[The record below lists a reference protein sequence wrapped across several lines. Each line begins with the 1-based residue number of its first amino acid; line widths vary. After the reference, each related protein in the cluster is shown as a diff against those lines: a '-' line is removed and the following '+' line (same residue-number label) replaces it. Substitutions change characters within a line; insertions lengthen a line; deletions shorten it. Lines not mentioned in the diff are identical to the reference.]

1 MAAKIDIKKQH
12 KHLFASK
19 REPHLVEVPQ
29 LRYLMI
35 DGKGSPDG
43 AAFQD
48 AIGALYSTA
57 YTAKSRLK
65 TAGRADF
72 VVPPLE
78 ALWWADDEYA
88 FDENRRDEW
97 QWTLMLIQPDHV
109 SEEDIAD
116 ALSALEKKRKATAAH
131 GIIKT
136 ELLDEGQAV
145 QCLHVGPYDSM
156 GGAISTMQAFAESNG
171 LELAGKHHD
180 VYLSDP
186 RRTAAPEK
194 LKTVLRRPAR

>member
-1 MAAKIDIKKQH
+1 MAAKIDIKKQY

-19 REPHLVEVPQ
+19 REPHLVEVPRC
-29 LRYLMI
+29 RYLMI

-43 AAFQD
+43 TAFQD

-57 YTAKSRLK
+57 YTTKFRLK
-65 TAGRADF
+65 AAGRADF

-78 ALWWADDEYA
+78 ALWWADDESA

-97 QWTLMLIQPDHV
+97 QWTLMLIQPEHL

-116 ALSALEKKRKATAAH
+116 ALAALDKKGKTTASH
-131 GIIKT
+131 RNIRT
-136 ELLDEGQAV
+136 EPLEEGQAV
-145 QCLHVGPYDSM
+145 QCLYVGPYDSM

-186 RRTAAPEK
+186 RRTAPEK
-194 LKTVLRRPAR
+194 LKTVLRRPVR

>member
-19 REPHLVEVPQ
+19 REPHLVEVPEF
-29 LRYLMI
+29 RYLMI

-43 AAFQD
+43 EAFQD
-48 AIGALYSTA
+48 AVGALYSTA
-57 YTAKSRLK
+57 YTTKFRLK
-65 TAGRADF
+65 AAGRADF

-78 ALWWADDEYA
+78 ALWWADDESA
-88 FDENRRDEW
+88 FDENRRGEW
-97 QWTLMLIQPDHV
+97 QWTLMLTQPEHV

-116 ALSALEKKRKATAAH
+116 ALAALDKKGKAAASH
-131 GIIKT
+131 RNMRT
-136 ELLDEGQAV
+136 EPLEEGQAV
-145 QCLHVGPYDSM
+145 QCLYLGPYDSM

-171 LELAGKHHD
+171 LELTGKHHD

-186 RRTAAPEK
+186 RRTAPEK
-194 LKTVLRRPAR
+194 LMTVLRRPVR

>member
-1 MAAKIDIKKQH
+1 MVD
-12 KHLFASK
+12 
-19 REPHLVEVPQ
+19 VPK
-29 LRYLMI
+29 LRHLMI
-35 DGKGSPDG
+35 DGDGSPDG

-57 YTAKSRLK
+57 YTAKFRLK
-65 TAGRADF
+65 ADGRADF

-78 ALWWADDEYA
+78 ALWWADDESA

-109 SEEDIAD
+109 SGEDIAD
-116 ALSALEKKRKATAAH
+116 ALATLEKKGKATSAH
-131 GIIKT
+131 EIIKT
-136 ELLDEGQAV
+136 EALDEGEAV
-145 QCLHVGPYDSM
+145 QCLHVGPYDFM
-156 GGAISTMQAFAESNG
+156 GGAISAMGAFAESNG

-186 RRTAAPEK
+186 RRTAPDK
-194 LKTVLRRPAR
+194 LKTVLRRPVRFGNSRT

>member
-1 MAAKIDIKKQH
+1 MAGKIDIKKQH
-12 KHLFASK
+12 KHLFAPM
-19 REPHLVEVPQ
+19 REPHLLEVPKF
-29 LRYLMI
+29 RYSMI
-35 DGKGSPDG
+35 DGAGSPQG

-57 YTAKSRLK
+57 YTTKFQLK
-65 TAGRADF
+65 AAGRDDF

-78 ALWWADDEYA
+78 ALWWAEDESA
-88 FDENRRDEW
+88 FEENRRDEW

-116 ALSALEKKRKATAAH
+116 ALGELDKKGKTTAAH
-131 GIIKT
+131 RNMRT
-136 ELLDEGQAV
+136 EQMEEGKAV
-145 QCLHVGPYDSM
+145 QCLYVGPYDSM
-156 GGAISTMQAFAESNG
+156 GGAISAMQAFAESNG

-186 RRTAAPEK
+186 RRTAPEK
-194 LKTVLRRPAR
+194 LKTVLRRPVR

>member
-1 MAAKIDIKKQH
+1 MAGKIDIKKQYRQ
-12 KHLFASK
+12 LFAPK
-19 REPHLVEVPQ
+19 REAHLVEVPQ
-29 LRYLMI
+29 FRYLMI
-35 DGKGSPDG
+35 DGEGSPQG
-43 AAFQD
+43 EAFQD

-57 YTAKSRLK
+57 YTTKFRLK
-65 TAGRADF
+65 AAGRADF

-78 ALWWADDEYA
+78 ALWWADDESA

-116 ALSALEKKRKATAAH
+116 ALGELDKKGKITTAHRNMRTEQLEERR
-131 GIIKT
+131 
-136 ELLDEGQAV
+136 AV
-145 QCLHVGPYDSM
+145 QCLHIGPYDSM
-156 GGAISTMQAFAESNG
+156 GGAISTMQSFAESNG

-186 RRTAAPEK
+186 RRTVPGK
-194 LKTVLRRPAR
+194 LKTVLRRPVR